1 MAVLA
6 PRKRVIETFV
16 NKDLAQ
22 ASRTMINNTRAY
34 RALKGE
40 YIPEIEKV
48 ELDKNLKNK
57 FDRYMELM
65 S

>member
-22 ASRTMINNTRAY
+22 ASRTMLNNTRAY
-34 RALKGE
+34 RALRGE
-40 YIPEIEKV
+40 YIPKIEKV
-48 ELDKNLKNK
+48 ELNDDLKDKFN
-57 FDRYMELM
+57 RYMELM
-65 S
+65 G